1 MVFVNPTRYLVCV
14 PYTSEYPCFYVTVD
28 VVILTIRDDSLCALA
43 VRRGEEPF
51 KGRWA
56 LPGGFVLPDED
67 LADAAVRELEEETSV
82 STGDLRLE
90 QLASFGTP
98 DRDPRHRV
106 VSVAYL
112 AVMPNA
118 PEAHAGSDAAVAEW
132 RTLDYLMRRGRL
144 AFDHHDILGQG
155 VERARAKLEYSGLA
169 TEFVDDEFTVAEL
182 RHVYEVMWGRHLDPG
197 NFHRKVTRTRGF
209 VERVGRSVTRGPGR
223 PAELFRF
230 GGAEVLYPP
239 LSRSTF
245 GPASVGAAS

>member
-1 MVFVNPTRYLVCV
+1 MVFVKCTRYGVLVA
-14 PYTSEYPCFYVTVD
+14 YASKYPFFYVTVD
-28 VVILTIRDDSLCALA
+28 IVILTIRDNALCALV
-43 VRRGEEPF
+43 VRRGDEPF

-56 LPGGFVLPDED
+56 LPGGFVEPKED
-67 LADAAVRELEEETSV
+67 LAEAAARELQEETSV
-82 STGDLRLE
+82 SHGDLRLE
-90 QLASFGTP
+90 QLASFGAP

-112 AVMPNA
+112 AVLPNA
-118 PEAHAGSDAAVAEW
+118 PEPRAGSDADAAEW
-132 RTLDYLMRRGRL
+132 RPLDSLVQRGRL
-144 AFDHHDILGQG
+144 AFDHGEILGEG

-197 NFHRKVTRTRGF
+197 NFHRKVTKTPGF

-245 GPASVGAAS
+245 G